1 MKSRS
6 SSPPIHVHTDES
18 TPVCVHIQKSKLLP
32 SVVELSRLSK
42 RKLSTDSAK
51 ANRSQKGKA
60 KGYWKPQTSVC
71 GQNYQQEG
79 PAQSVSITLGETEK
93 TFTVIHSSDASFD
106 QEANIHERMNQY
118 EQQIDSL
125 MEDLESLKNE
135 LSGHTTNEHFEE
147 DEDEPNTSKWTTEDH
162 EAELSQELT
171 ATTYK
176 NRIFQESFEKLQ
188 KELDLKGL
196 EKEGLAEESMLL
208 TALKEAET
216 ASISAAKQVAALKN
230 SIAELMQVNQLSAS
244 GVGRFVGEKDLL
256 FEKLESFNVANL
268 KLQFLFR
275 ELWNPEPSVDCTN
288 RQIEVLTQKLTRSET
303 ENIHLKRKLL
313 ETERNAKEVSEL
325 CQVEKDNSFF
335 VKQISKSVEATR
347 ARLQGQ
353 LRNKEAESN
362 RMSVQ
367 IHRFERT
374 VIEQKLQI
382 EHLKSQLS
390 ALKEKAEV
398 DKEVLKKATRAQKRR
413 AERFEATTENLHSL
427 VKDKDVMLLEARLT
441 LETWKKQHELTVED
455 KAQLETQIISLSTR
469 VAGLK
474 EQLRNTAESTTSTNH
489 ELLNKLH
496 TSNSENSNLRLEN
509 AQLKAS
515 ITALEEKAAMTTTEL
530 EQLQTKAKQWEEV
543 ALQYETRVQLLQT
556 AADELKT
563 SLEKTAEKNSQIRHM
578 RYTETEKAKD
588 QMGLRLK
595 ELGAFPEL
603 LKVAERRLHE
613 YEEKLLCR
621 KRRFFGL
628 SQTLIELQMKADEQ
642 SFRLKSS
649 SEKAESLSEEKR
661 KLQMTLEVLSRKLK
675 EVDLQNREL
684 IETMAKQEEAVLLSK
699 YQLEERSRESAA
711 LSQQLEAA
719 LHDVGKKVS
728 EVKAQAVAGERALQ
742 CKILSLESEL
752 NRKTKELKQ
761 LQQNKNN
768 VKMPGLCLMH
778 HTSTAK
784 IGNMSE

>member
-578 RYTETEKAKD
+578 RYTETEKA
-588 QMGLRLK
+588 
-595 ELGAFPEL
+595 
-603 LKVAERRLHE
+603 
-613 YEEKLLCR
+613 
-621 KRRFFGL
+621 
-628 SQTLIELQMKADEQ
+628 DEQ

-768 VKMPGLCLMH
+768 AEMNHKTHLQELKLSLKQSENQNHSIQNYVQFLKMSYATMFGDTH
-778 HTSTAK
+778 
-784 IGNMSE
+784 

>member
-325 CQVEKDNSFF
+325 CQVEK
-335 VKQISKSVEATR
+335 
-347 ARLQGQ
+347 
-353 LRNKEAESN
+353 
-362 RMSVQ
+362 
-367 IHRFERT
+367 RFERT

-768 VKMPGLCLMH
+768 AEMNHKTHLQELKLSLKQSENQNHSIQNYVQFLKMSYATMFGDTH
-778 HTSTAK
+778 
-784 IGNMSE
+784 